1 MAWKPH
7 RFQAISVARP
17 DNRRPMH
24 LKVGELARRT
34 GLTVRTL
41 HHYDEIGLLKPSG
54 RSEAGYRMYD
64 AQDVAR
70 LHAIQALR
78 YLQLPL
84 AEIGPLLDGRHAQPE
99 AIIDQQM
106 RALQRQI
113 RAATQQH
120 DRLALLREGILAG
133 RVPDIGDWVESLS
146 RMATLGKYFSAGELK
161 SIFTRYAEVQREWL
175 ALQPEV
181 RAYMDSGAPIDTP
194 EGQALTRRWM
204 QLMMRW
210 MRGDFALM
218 ERWGAMYREEPA
230 AHGMHGAPPADM
242 IAYME
247 RAVAWRYRLLRTHFE
262 EAEMKAMGY
271 VPDAEFAAI
280 EAAGQKLLAAGASP
294 RSRGARALLAQWE
307 ELTDRTAGGNAV
319 IRGKLQTLHLADAL
333 LLAGHPLGPEV
344 RRFLQAVAE
353 NA

>member
-1 MAWKPH
+1 
-7 RFQAISVARP
+7 V
-17 DNRRPMH
+17 H

-54 RSEAGYRMYD
+54 RSESGYRMYD

-84 AEIGPLLDGRHAQPE
+84 ADIGPLLDGRQAKPE
-99 AIIDQQM
+99 AIIDEQM

-113 RAATQQH
+113 REATELH

-133 RVPDIGDWVESLS
+133 KDPDIADWVESLS
-146 RMATLGKYFSAGELK
+146 LMATFGKYFSAGELK
-161 SIFTRYAEVQREWL
+161 SIFTRYAEIEREWL

-181 RAYMDSGAPIDTP
+181 RAHMDAGGAIDSP
-194 EGQALTRRWM
+194 QGQALTRRWM

-218 ERWGAMYREEPA
+218 ERWGAVYRAEPS
-230 AHGMHGAPPADM
+230 AHGVRGAPPADM

-247 RAVAWRYRLLRTHFE
+247 GAIAWRYQLLCTHFE
-262 EAEMKAMGY
+262 EAEIKALGY

-280 EAAGQKLLAAGASP
+280 DAAGQKLLAAGASP
-294 RSRGARALLAQWE
+294 RSRPARALLASWE
-307 ELTDRTAGGNAV
+307 ALIDRTAGGNPA
-319 IRGKLQTLHLADAL
+319 IRRKLQTMHPADPL
-333 LLAGHPLGPEV
+333 LLAGHPLGPAV
-344 RRFLQAVAE
+344 RRFLQAAAE
-353 NA
+353 SP

>member
-1 MAWKPH
+1 
-7 RFQAISVARP
+7 
-17 DNRRPMH
+17 MH

-54 RSEAGYRMYD
+54 RSESGYRMYD
-64 AQDVAR
+64 AHNVAR

-78 YLQLPL
+78 YLRLPL
-84 AEIGPLLDGRHAQPE
+84 ADIGPLLDGKHARPE
-99 AIIDQQM
+99 AIIDEQM

-113 RAATQQH
+113 REATELH
-120 DRLALLREGILAG
+120 DRLALLRAGILAG
-133 RVPDIGDWVESLS
+133 KDPDIADWVESLS
-146 RMATLGKYFSAGELK
+146 LMATFGKYFSSGELQ
-161 SIFTRYAEVQREWL
+161 SIFTRYAEVEREWL

-181 RAYMDSGAPIDTP
+181 RAHMEAGGAIDSPQ
-194 EGQALTRRWM
+194 GQALTRRWM

-218 ERWGAMYREEPA
+218 ERWGAMYREEPS
-230 AHGMHGAPPADM
+230 AHGMRGAPPADM

-247 RAVAWRYRLLRTHFE
+247 RAIARRYELLRTHFE
-262 EAEMKAMGY
+262 DAEIKAMGY

-280 EAAGQKLLAAGASP
+280 DAAGQKLLAAGASP
-294 RSRGARALLAQWE
+294 RSRAARALRARWDA
-307 ELTDRTAGGNAV
+307 LTERTAGGNPAL
-319 IRGKLQTLHLADAL
+319 RRKLQTMHEGDPL

-344 RRFLQAVAE
+344 RRFLQAAGE
-353 NA
+353 SA

>member
-1 MAWKPH
+1 
-7 RFQAISVARP
+7 
-17 DNRRPMH
+17 MH

-54 RSEAGYRMYD
+54 RSESGYRMYD

-78 YLQLPL
+78 YLRLPL
-84 AEIGPLLDGRHAQPE
+84 AEIGPLLEGRHAQPE
-99 AIIDQQM
+99 AIIDEQM

-113 RAATQQH
+113 REATELH
-120 DRLALLREGILAG
+120 ERLALLRKGILAG
-133 RVPDIGDWVESLS
+133 KSPDIADWVESLA
-146 RMATLGKYFSAGELK
+146 RMATLDKYFSADELK
-161 SIFTRYAEVQREWL
+161 SIFTRYAEIEREWL

-181 RAYMDSGAPIDTP
+181 RAHMDAGGAIDSP
-194 EGQALTRRWM
+194 QGQALTRRWM

-218 ERWGAMYREEPA
+218 ERWGAMYREEPS
-230 AHGMHGAPPADM
+230 AHGMRGAPPADM

-247 RAVAWRYRLLRTHFE
+247 GAIAWRYRLLCTHFE
-262 EAEMKAMGY
+262 EAEIKVLGY

-280 EAAGQKLLAAGASP
+280 DAAGQKLLAAGASP
-294 RSRGARALLAQWE
+294 HSRPARALLARWQA
-307 ELTDRTAGGNAV
+307 LTERTAGGNPA
-319 IRGKLQTLHLADAL
+319 IRRKLQTMHLADPL
-333 LLAGHPLGPEV
+333 LLAGHPLGPAV
-344 RRFLQAVAE
+344 RRFLQAAGE
-353 NA
+353 SA

>member
-1 MAWKPH
+1 
-7 RFQAISVARP
+7 
-17 DNRRPMH
+17 MH

-54 RSEAGYRMYD
+54 RSDSGYRMYD

-78 YLQLPL
+78 YLGLPL
-84 AEIGPLLDGRHAQPE
+84 AEIGPLLDDRHAKPE
-99 AIIDQQM
+99 AIIDEQM

-113 RAATQQH
+113 REATELH

-133 RVPDIGDWVESLS
+133 KDPDIADWVESLS
-146 RMATLGKYFSAGELK
+146 LMATYGKYFSASELK
-161 SIFTRYAEVQREWL
+161 SIFTRYAEVEREWL

-181 RAYMDSGAPIDTP
+181 RAHMDAGGAIDSP
-194 EGQALTRRWM
+194 QGQALTRRWM

-218 ERWGAMYREEPA
+218 ERWGAMYRQEPS
-230 AHGMHGAPPADM
+230 AHGARGAPPADM

-247 RAVAWRYRLLRTHFE
+247 RAIAWRYQLLCTHFD
-262 EAEMKAMGY
+262 EAEIKAMGY

-280 EAAGQKLLAAGASP
+280 EAAGQALLAAGASP
-294 RSRGARALLAQWE
+294 RGREARALLHRWQA
-307 ELTDRTAGGNAV
+307 LTERTAGGNPDIA
-319 IRGKLQTLHLADAL
+319 RKLRTMHEAHPL
-333 LLAGHPLGPEV
+333 LLAGHPLGPAV
-344 RRFLQAVAE
+344 RQFLLQAAE
-353 NA
+353 TA

>member
-1 MAWKPH
+1 
-7 RFQAISVARP
+7 
-17 DNRRPMH
+17 MH

-54 RSEAGYRMYD
+54 RSESGYRLYD

-84 AEIGPLLDGRHAQPE
+84 AEIGPLLDDRHAKPE
-99 AIIDQQM
+99 AIIDEQM

-113 RAATQQH
+113 REATELH

-133 RVPDIGDWVESLS
+133 KDPDIADWVESLS
-146 RMATLGKYFSAGELK
+146 RMATFGKYFSAVELK

-181 RAYMDSGAPIDTP
+181 RAHMDAGGAIDSP
-194 EGQALTRRWM
+194 QGQALTRRWT

-218 ERWGAMYREEPA
+218 ERWGAMYREEPS
-230 AHGMHGAPPADM
+230 AHGMRGAPPADM

-247 RAVAWRYRLLRTHFE
+247 RAIACRYRLLCAHFE
-262 EAEMKAMGY
+262 EAEIKAMGY

-280 EAAGQKLLAAGASP
+280 DAAGQKLLAAGASP
-294 RSRGARALLAQWE
+294 RSRPARALLARWVA
-307 ELTDRTAGGNAV
+307 LTERTAGGNPV
-319 IRGKLQTLHLADAL
+319 TSRKLQTMHQADPL
-333 LLAGHPLGPEV
+333 LLAGHPLGPAV
-344 RRFLQAVAE
+344 RRFLQAAAE
-353 NA
+353 TA

>member
-1 MAWKPH
+1 
-7 RFQAISVARP
+7 
-17 DNRRPMH
+17 MH

-54 RSEAGYRMYD
+54 RSESGYRMYD

-78 YLQLPL
+78 YLRLPL
-84 AEIGPLLDGRHAQPE
+84 AEIGPLLDGRHAKPE
-99 AIIDQQM
+99 AIIDEQM

-113 RAATQQH
+113 REATDLR

-133 RVPDIGDWVESLS
+133 KTPDIADWVESLS
-146 RMATLGKYFSAGELK
+146 RMATFGKYFSADELK

-181 RAYMDSGAPIDTP
+181 RAHMDAGDAIDSP
-194 EGQALTRRWM
+194 QGQALTRRWM

-218 ERWGAMYREEPA
+218 ERWGAMYREEPS
-230 AHGMHGAPPADM
+230 AHGIHGAPPADM

-247 RAVAWRYRLLRTHFE
+247 RAIAWRYQLLCTHFE
-262 EAEMKAMGY
+262 EAEIKAMGY
-271 VPDAEFAAI
+271 VPDAEFAALD
-280 EAAGQKLLAAGASP
+280 AAGQKLLAAGASP
-294 RSRGARALLAQWE
+294 RSRPARALLARWE
-307 ELTDRTAGGNAV
+307 ALTERTAGGNPV
-319 IRGKLQTLHLADAL
+319 TRRKLETMHQAHPL
-333 LLAGHPLGPEV
+333 LLAGHPLGPAV
-344 RRFLQAVAE
+344 RRFLQAAAE

>member
-1 MAWKPH
+1 
-7 RFQAISVARP
+7 
-17 DNRRPMH
+17 MH

-54 RSEAGYRMYD
+54 RSDSGYRMYG

-84 AEIGPLLDGRHAQPE
+84 AEIGPLLDGRHAKPE
-99 AIIDQQM
+99 AIIDEQM

-113 RAATQQH
+113 REATELH
-120 DRLALLREGILAG
+120 DRLALLRDGILAG
-133 RVPDIGDWVESLS
+133 KAPDIADWVESLA
-146 RMATLGKYFSAGELK
+146 RMATFGKYFSAGELK
-161 SIFTRYAEVQREWL
+161 SIFTRYAEVEREWL

-181 RAYMDSGAPIDTP
+181 RAHMDAGGAVDSAQ
-194 EGQALTRRWM
+194 GQALTRRWM

-218 ERWGAMYREEPA
+218 ERWGAMYREEPS

-247 RAVAWRYRLLRTHFE
+247 RAIAWRYQLLCTHFD
-262 EAEMKAMGY
+262 EAEIKALGY

-280 EAAGQKLLAAGASP
+280 DAAGQKLLAAGASP
-294 RSRGARALLAQWE
+294 RSRPARALLARWQA
-307 ELTDRTAGGNAV
+307 LTERTAGGNAT
-319 IRGKLQTLHLADAL
+319 IRRKLQTMHQADPL
-333 LLAGHPLGPEV
+333 LLAGHPLGPAV
-344 RRFLQAVAE
+344 RRFLQAADE
-353 NA
+353 SA

>member
-1 MAWKPH
+1 
-7 RFQAISVARP
+7 
-17 DNRRPMH
+17 MH

-54 RSEAGYRMYD
+54 RSESGYRMYD

-78 YLQLPL
+78 YLRLPL
-84 AEIGPLLDGRHAQPE
+84 ADIGPLLDGRHAKPE
-99 AIIDQQM
+99 AIIDEQM

-113 RAATQQH
+113 REATELH
-120 DRLALLREGILAG
+120 DRLALLREGILSG
-133 RVPDIGDWVESLS
+133 KDPDIADWVESLS
-146 RMATLGKYFSAGELK
+146 RMATLGKYFSAVELK

-181 RAYMDSGAPIDTP
+181 RAHMDAGGAIDSP
-194 EGQALTRRWM
+194 QGQALTRRWM

-218 ERWGAMYREEPA
+218 ERWGAMYREEPS
-230 AHGMHGAPPADM
+230 AHGMRGAPPADM

-247 RAVAWRYRLLRTHFE
+247 RAIAWRYQLLCRHFE
-262 EAEMKAMGY
+262 EAEIKAMGY

-280 EAAGQKLLAAGASP
+280 DAAGQKLLAAGASP
-294 RSRGARALLAQWE
+294 RSRPARALLARWDALAE
-307 ELTDRTAGGNAV
+307 RTAGGNPV
-319 IRGKLQTLHLADAL
+319 TRRKLQTMHQADPL
-333 LLAGHPLGPEV
+333 LLAGHPLGPAV
-344 RRFLQAVAE
+344 RRFLEAAGE
-353 NA
+353 TA